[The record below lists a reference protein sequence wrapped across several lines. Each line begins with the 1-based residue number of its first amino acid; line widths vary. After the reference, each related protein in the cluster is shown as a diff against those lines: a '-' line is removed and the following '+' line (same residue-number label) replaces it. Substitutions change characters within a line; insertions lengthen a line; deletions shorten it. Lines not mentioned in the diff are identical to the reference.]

1 MPELKFIVKNANGRI
16 LFKDAGGNI
25 IQDRPDYEAVG
36 LTGELYPESIT
47 VGAGENTYSFVIP
60 ANGGITYTTAG
71 GTPTSYTG
79 NAAGLLTILSADFF
93 NASTGSGGG
102 GGGGDA
108 TLAEQQVQTAKLLAI
123 ETATG
128 LIATAPVVEPAEPNA
143 SLTQLARGQLQ
154 RTNILVSQT
163 AAIGQATDLKA
174 LDPNDNASLVS
185 LSKGQLEN
193 LASMQAVLG
202 YGGSPIVIDPALGG
216 TIPGIL
222 KGLLSVAGLT
232 IGQKIDLGLF
242 PGVSTVHKS
251 GKNFDVD
258 TATLPESVWNGGG
271 FYTGFPLTHTTT
283 VEAVSSSASD
293 VGVLTVIYLET
304 ENSTDYT
311 TATIPVNG
319 TTPQT
324 SGFNVYRIHSAS
336 YASTVN
342 IGTRLNVGTITV
354 RSSANPLTVF
364 IAMPIGGNQS
374 YMSGYTIPKGKKGYI
389 MPTKWRAGGTAGGQ
403 IECVMFIRPKGGALR
418 FRRNCTATVG
428 APVTD
433 EFDGF
438 IVAEEGTDIMPT
450 IKLATANNLTA
461 EASYDIILL
470 PA

>member
-79 NAAGLLTILSADFF
+79 NAAGLLTILSANFF
-93 NASTGSGGG
+93 NTSTGSGGG
-102 GGGGDA
+102 GGGG
-108 TLAEQQVQTAKLLAI
+108 TV
-123 ETATG
+123 G
-128 LIATAPVVEPAEPNA
+128 GATAAKQDEQTTALQSIQTNTA
-143 SLTQLARGQLQ
+143 LTRLYSYRIDQNTQQLVQINDAQAL
-154 RTNILVSQT
+154 
-163 AAIGQATDLKA
+163 AIGQATDLKA

-364 IAMPIGGNQS
+364 IAIPIGGNQS

-450 IKLATANNLTA
+450 IKLATANNITA